1 MLNKKVKQ
9 YLNELFA
16 KVPCDKFPK
25 DKARK
30 DMEIL
35 RTAIIA
41 EYDAVNL
48 YEQLAEVANNPDIKK
63 ILLDVANEEKVHIGE
78 FEALLEYFDKEH
90 EPNEEEGE
98 EEVIDELGDKYDDDK

>member
-1 MLNKKVKQ
+1 MDKIKK
-9 YLNELFA
+9 YLNELMSTI
-16 KVPCDKFPK
+16 PTK
-25 DKARK
+25 DSKISSKRK

-41 EYDAVNL
+41 EYDAINL
-48 YEQLAEVANNPDIKK
+48 YEQLAEATSNKDIKK

-78 FEALLEYFDKEH
+78 FEALLEKFDPEH

-98 EEVIDELGDKYDDDK
+98 EEVVDELGEKYDDK